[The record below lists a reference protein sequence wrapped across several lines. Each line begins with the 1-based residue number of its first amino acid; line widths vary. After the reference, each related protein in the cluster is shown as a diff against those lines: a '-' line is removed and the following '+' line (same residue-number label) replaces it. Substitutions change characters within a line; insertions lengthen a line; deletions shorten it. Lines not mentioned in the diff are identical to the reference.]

1 MAMAETCLGLHHRGG
16 HVASRAS
23 EAPQCNRVTGPLAQR
38 AMFLIDRW
46 SANKP
51 IKSTRLAGRLFSGVS
66 TMRYPQFSLLIIA
79 LTMPATALATDYSG
93 VTVFFGIPV
102 MGGALLIY
110 GLLAVFPRMPK
121 AIYTLAT
128 MLFVPLMIVA
138 SLAAADGLANIGT
151 KFAHVSYIYYV
162 LIVLVSG
169 CFWTM
174 FKRRRAVLAGANS
187 SSN

>member
-1 MAMAETCLGLHHRGG
+1 M
-16 HVASRAS
+16 ASRAS

-51 IKSTRLAGRLFSGVS
+51 IKPTRLAGRLFSGVS